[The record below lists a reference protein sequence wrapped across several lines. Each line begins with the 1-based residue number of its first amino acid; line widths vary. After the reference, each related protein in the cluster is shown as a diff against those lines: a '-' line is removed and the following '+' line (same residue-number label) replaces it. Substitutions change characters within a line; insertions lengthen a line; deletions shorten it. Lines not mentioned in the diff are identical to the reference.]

1 MLHNAVTTCID
12 LTLNITSTFINETVK
27 FTQIQLS
34 QHSSNTVRFSVS
46 EKKTVIH
53 LTYADLN
60 LSSAP
65 AVKLFHKA
73 TS

>member
-1 MLHNAVTTCID
+1 
-12 LTLNITSTFINETVK
+12 
-27 FTQIQLS
+27 
-34 QHSSNTVRFSVS
+34 
-46 EKKTVIH
+46 

-65 AVKLFHKA
+65 AVKMFHKA